1 MENLRKHFEMQGI
14 SSKVANLMF
23 QSRKFVCWCS
33 QEQINP
39 FCGTIENPSYIFAWD
54 VKDVSDFIRS
64 NWRRNK
70 DSSTTKLTLNLTM
83 LLKLTAATRVSSIQH
98 FNIKYMAMTKDQYI
112 FVFIN
117 CKKLKQKGK
126 SLTLITFHAY
136 SHDKQ
141 LCAVD
146 ALKEY
151 ILITSDF

>member
-1 MENLRKHFEMQGI
+1 
-14 SSKVANLMF
+14 
-23 QSRKFVCWCS
+23 
-33 QEQINP
+33 
-39 FCGTIENPSYIFAWD
+39 
-54 VKDVSDFIRS
+54 
-64 NWRRNK
+64 
-70 DSSTTKLTLNLTM
+70 
-83 LLKLTAATRVSSIQH
+83 
-98 FNIKYMAMTKDQYI
+98 MAMTKDQYI

-151 ILITSDF
+151 ILITSDFWNDRNCNRLLLCVITPHKPVALSTTSGWVKKVLNKAGVNISTIKAHYTR